1 VRLPDASVPSYPNDK
16 EMWMMGREEG
26 SPRLCEGRVAIVT
39 GGGRGIGRE
48 YCLLLAAEGAKVVV
62 NDLGATSIG
71 EGADPSP
78 AHEVVAEIK
87 AAGGEAV
94 ANGADVSNWGEAK
107 AMVDQAIS
115 SYGKLDVLINN
126 AGILRDRMMV
136 NMTEAEWDTVIKV
149 HLKGTFASSH
159 HAAQHW
165 RDRSKESAEPINA
178 RLINMSS
185 ASGIYGNIGQS
196 NYGAA
201 KMGIA
206 AFTIITARELVR
218 YGVTV
223 NAIAPTAMTRLTA
236 GMVDEERS
244 KALSPSWIAPIAV
257 WLASERSSEVSGRM
271 FEASGEK
278 LAIAEGWQRGP
289 SVPAVA
295 DPNLLDPIVADLVSR
310 ARRNVGINGQELD

>member
-1 VRLPDASVPSYPNDK
+1 ML
-16 EMWMMGREEG
+16 
-26 SPRLCEGRVAIVT
+26 RLCEGRVAIVT
-39 GGGRGIGRE
+39 GGGRGIGRD

-62 NDLGATSIG
+62 NDLGVTTTG
-71 EGADPSP
+71 EGADLGP
-78 AHEVVAEIK
+78 AHDVVAEIK

-94 ANGADVSNWGEAK
+94 TNGADVSNWDEAK

-115 SYGKLDVLINN
+115 TYGKLDVLINN

-136 NMTEAEWDTVIKV
+136 NMTEAEWDSVIKV
-149 HLKGTFASSH
+149 HLKGTFAPAH

-165 RDRSKESAEPINA
+165 RDRSKEACGPINA

-201 KMGIA
+201 KMGVA
-206 AFTIITARELVR
+206 AFTIITARELSR

-223 NAIAPTAMTRLTA
+223 NAIAPTAVTRLTEGLVPEA
-236 GMVDEERS
+236 RS

-257 WLASERSSEVSGRM
+257 WLASERSSSVSGYM
-271 FEASGEK
+271 FEASGER
-278 LAIAEGWQRGP
+278 LAIAEGWHRGP

-310 ARRNVGINGQELD
+310 ARRNAGMTGEELDQP